1 MGKLN
6 IYIRDN
12 NSTYY
17 YKNKE
22 EKREFIEEV
31 NIKNIIEKEKN
42 NYINFILSKPDVIFR
57 NFSFEFSD
65 IKKIKMVLPSEL
77 EESLSEKIDNFLFNY
92 RFFKQGKKT
101 LVNVTGVKKEFYNNL
116 ISLIKNKQKVSF
128 FTDVEILFYSLKNF
142 IKDENYIEIYIDKFY
157 ILINVVENRVISSS
171 ISYIFENTSSEKI
184 ISVVGNTLKEKAEK
198 IYITG
203 EEKEIE
209 NFANKTGLKINKVGI
224 LKQYQEFYFTEII
237 NYKSIPTLN
246 FSSSEI
252 KIITLTP
259 FLIPFLIFILLLII
273 PLTLFN
279 NLKQKQNELN
289 QIEEKMI
296 NEFRKTFP
304 DVKKVVDPVIQ
315 TKEKLNETGKTSFSF
330 QYSSILQLL
339 IEVTKIFP
347 ENVRIEIDQLSY
359 LKNVLTISG
368 FIDNLNNLEKVKKE
382 INKSSYFESYEIGT
396 ISFDKNNRINFSLTL
411 KVKK

>member
-1 MGKLN
+1 MDKLN

-12 NSTYY
+12 NSIYY
-17 YKNKE
+17 CKNKE
-22 EKREFIEEV
+22 EKRGIIEKR
-31 NIKNIIEKEKN
+31 NIKDIIEKEKVD
-42 NYINFILSKPDVIFR
+42 YINFILSKPDIIFR

-77 EESLSEKIDNFLFNY
+77 EESLPEKIDNFLFNY
-92 RFFKQGKKT
+92 RFFKHGKKT
-101 LVNVTGVKKEFYNNL
+101 TVNVVGVKKEFYNYL
-116 ISLIKNKQKVSF
+116 ISLTKNKKRVFF

-142 IKDENYIEIYIDKFY
+142 IKDTNYIEIYIDKFY

-171 ISYIFENTSSEKI
+171 ISYIFENTSSEQI
-184 ISVVGNTLKEKAEK
+184 ISVVGNTLKEKKEK

-209 NFANKTGLKINKVGI
+209 NFANKIELKVNK
-224 LKQYQEFYFTEII
+224 LLPKQCKEFCFPEII
-237 NYKSIPTLN
+237 NYKSFPILK
-246 FSSSEI
+246 FSSPEI

-259 FLIPFLIFILLLII
+259 FLIPLLIFIFLLGI
-273 PLTLFN
+273 PLTLSN
-279 NLKQKQNELN
+279 NLKKKQHKLS

-296 NEFRKTFP
+296 NEFKKTFP

-315 TKEKLNETGKTSFSF
+315 TKEKLNQTGETSFNF
-330 QYSSILQLL
+330 QYPSILQLL

-347 ENVRIEIDQLSY
+347 EDVKIEIDQLSY
-359 LKNVLTISG
+359 SNNIVTITG
-368 FIDNLNNLEKVKKE
+368 FIDNLKNLEKVKGE
-382 INKSSYFESYEIGT
+382 ISKSSYFESFEIGN
-396 ISFDKNNRINFSLTL
+396 ISFDKNNRINFNLTL